1 MSSLADRERTLLL
14 DVARRSLALAAQN
27 GEPLLE
33 SSLPSDEVLL
43 QPGGAFVTLRIRGRL
58 RGCIGQLA
66 SGIALVR
73 VVPHC
78 ARASALE
85 DPRFQPVRPEEV
97 PQIDIEI
104 SILSEP
110 VDIAA
115 QIWSSPGRHGLIV
128 SRGAQRGLLLPQV
141 ASEFRWTADRFLE
154 ETCAKAG
161 LEPSAWKDP
170 ATKVQVFTAEVFSES
185 GLPADWKIERDVI
198 AEVTHRQLLLD
209 FYVIARVRFLLH

>member
-1 MSSLADRERTLLL
+1 MSSLADREKTLLL

-27 GEPLLE
+27 GEPLPE
-33 SSLPSDEVLL
+33 SPLPSDEVLL

-66 SGIALVR
+66 SGIPLVR
-73 VVPHC
+73 VVAYC

-97 PQIDIEI
+97 PQIDIEL

-110 VDIAA
+110 VGIAPDLVE
-115 QIWSSPGRHGLIV
+115 PGRHGLIV

-141 ASEFRWTADRFLE
+141 ASEFRWSAQRFLE

-185 GLPADWKIERDVI
+185 GLPAAKSN
-198 AEVTHRQLLLD
+198 AM
-209 FYVIARVRFLLH
+209 

>member
-1 MSSLADRERTLLL
+1 MFSLADREKTLLL
-14 DVARRSLALAAQN
+14 GVARRALALAAQN
-27 GEPLLE
+27 GEPLPE

-66 SGIALVR
+66 SGILLVR
-73 VVPHC
+73 VVAYC

-85 DPRFQPVRPEEV
+85 DPRFEPVRPEEV
-97 PQIDIEI
+97 PQIDIEL

-110 VDIAA
+110 VDIDPDLVE
-115 QIWSSPGRHGLIV
+115 PGRHGLIV
-128 SRGAQRGLLLPQV
+128 SRSAQRGLLLPQV
-141 ASEFRWTADRFLE
+141 ASEFRWNAHRFLE
-154 ETCAKAG
+154 ETCTKAG

-185 GLPADWKIERDVI
+185 GLQAAKSN
-198 AEVTHRQLLLD
+198 AM
-209 FYVIARVRFLLH
+209 